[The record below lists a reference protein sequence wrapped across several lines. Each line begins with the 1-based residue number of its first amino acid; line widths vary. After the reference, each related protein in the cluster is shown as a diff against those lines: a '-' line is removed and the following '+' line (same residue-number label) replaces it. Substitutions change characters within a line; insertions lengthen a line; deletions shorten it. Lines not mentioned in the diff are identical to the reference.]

1 MEKVASTAA
10 AGCRIEG
17 DQDAKAVIL
26 DRTFTRLG
34 MRRTG
39 RRIGGWAR

>member
-17 DQDAKAVIL
+17 AQDAKTVIL
-26 DRTFTRLG
+26 DKAF
-34 MRRTG
+34 
-39 RRIGGWAR
+39 APSPCAAPDVE